1 MAIEKSPEYGAMQH
15 VVDALFLHDETVR
28 RLDVIIMAEA
38 LDVPVELREIADL
51 LPPGTYTRQRLCD
64 QMNSSLTGH
73 GWGYVF
79 GTVA

>member
-15 VVDALFLHDETVR
+15 VVDALFLYDETVR

-38 LDVPVELREIADL
+38 LDVAPELREIADL
-51 LPPGTYTRQRLCD
+51 LPPGLYTRQRLCD

-79 GTVA
+79 GTVV